1 MRNDN
6 GKACP
11 VCKAGVEVDKVIPIY
26 GRGSD
31 PDRGVRGVQPV
42 PPRPCGL
49 RPAVVVST
57 LVGSCVCGGGVAL
70 ILPS

>member
-31 PDRGVRGVQPV
+31 PDRGVRGCSLCLPDPV
-42 PPRPCGL
+42 ACGL
-49 RPAVVVST
+49 
-57 LVGSCVCGGGVAL
+57 LWW
-70 ILPS
+70 